1 MSYFGSTSMT
11 LRPAISPTLSTAG
24 SGALLSKKSSKN
36 GLMRRPLFLVR
47 VESLVCTVE
56 MIGPSRSA
64 GAGMR
69 SRASDAARLD
79 ASFCSFCEPALA
91 LLELRLLPISLTRC
105 SPFSDVRYRIAQE
118 RVPTNLTCGAGS
130 RGSASLPLARV
141 WVRVVWAGDAKSPR
155 MLQPHYPSSLRTNQ
169 LRSIDLHGTSS
180 MAMCKGDS
188 AASSS
193 TK

>member
-1 MSYFGSTSMT
+1 MT

-130 RGSASLPLARV
+130 RESASLPVATASPNQIGPPHGSSPRCNLYARV
-141 WVRVVWAGDAKSPR
+141 
-155 MLQPHYPSSLRTNQ
+155 
-169 LRSIDLHGTSS
+169 
-180 MAMCKGDS
+180 
-188 AASSS
+188 AAPIQDYSV
-193 TK
+193 